1 MRIALVHDWHAEV
14 GGDKRV
20 LDALK
25 AMYPDAEILYVSHKK
40 PSKLFLPFM
49 PFRAESID
57 LSAYDLVISTGAI
70 FSKGLILRPKTYHIN
85 YCHSPTR
92 QVWDLSHEYRHKIF
106 QHFLRIWDR
115 QASTRVDKFIA
126 NSEHVRARI
135 KKFYRR
141 DAEVI
146 YPPVRHEARNMKHE
160 TKNYYLIIS
169 RLYRHKNIDIAVKA
183 FNKLGWNLMIIGE
196 GPERTHLEKLAQ
208 PNVKFLGY
216 QSDAT
221 CSMSYASCLAF
232 IMPQEEDFGI
242 TAIEAMM
249 HGKPVLALRRGGALE
264 YIEEGVNGLF
274 FDDPHE
280 AVLADGIR
288 RIREQKFNP
297 EIIKQSTEKFSCQN
311 FQSSFSNIINQI
323 AR

>member
-25 AMYPDAEILYVSHKK
+25 AMYPDADVFYVSQKK
-40 PSKLFLPFM
+40 PHKLLLPSM
-49 PFRAESID
+49 PFRAESLD
-57 LSAYDLVISTGAI
+57 LSQYDLVISTGSI
-70 FSKGLILRPKTYHIN
+70 FSKGLVLRPKTYHIN

-92 QVWDLSHEYRHKIF
+92 QVWDLSHEYRHKVF
-106 QHFLRIWDR
+106 QHGLRIWDR

-146 YPPVRHEARNMKHE
+146 YPPIKISEAKSYHLE
-160 TKNYYLIIS
+160 AKSYLIIS
-169 RLYRHKNIDIAVKA
+169 RLYHHKNIDIAIKA
-183 FNKLGWNLMIIGE
+183 FNKLGWPLVIIGE
-196 GPERTHLEKLAQ
+196 GPERERLEHIAN
-208 PNVKFLGY
+208 PNVQFMGY
-216 QSDAT
+216 QTDAT
-221 CSMSYASCLAF
+221 CSMFYASCLAF

-242 TAIEAMM
+242 APVEAMM

-264 YIEEGVNGLF
+264 YVQEGINGLF

-280 AVLADGIR
+280 AVLADGVR
-288 RIREQKFNP
+288 RIREMKFDT
-297 EIIKQSTEKFSCQN
+297 EAIKSSAEKFSWQK
-311 FQSSFSNIINQI
+311 FQSSFSNIISQI